1 MGCRGKDPYDET
13 IHRQASSRYRRRG
26 GHGTGLCTPVRQ
38 RRRATDPHGH
48 RHDRPGASDDRAA
61 WSRADCST
69 HGVDLASEADIQ
81 RFAADICRQH
91 PRLDVLINNAGIA
104 YGEITHA
111 FQGLSQENWLHFL
124 SVNALSPL
132 ILAQALRPA
141 LAKGPG
147 VILNVTSMA
156 SNVPATAYGVTK
168 ATLNAITFGMA
179 NAFAADGIR
188 VNAVAPGIMQTP
200 AAREQLSPETYA
212 RIQSQQ
218 LLNLRGTANDVAAL
232 AAFLA
237 SDDARFIDCEIVN
250 CDAGN
255 RVRGWRG

>member
-1 MGCRGKDPYDET
+1 MG
-13 IHRQASSRYRRRG
+13 QAFANRLASEGARLILTDIDA
-26 GHGTGLCTPVRQ
+26 TGLEQTA
-38 RRRATDPHGH
+38 ATLSAQGTE
-48 RHDRPGASDDRAA
+48 
-61 WSRADCST
+61 CST
-69 HGVDLASEADIQ
+69 HRVDLAVENDIQ
-81 RFAADICRQH
+81 KFGAQICSQY

-104 YGEITHA
+104 YGEITRGFHD
-111 FQGLSQENWLHFL
+111 LSQEKWLRYL
-124 SVNALSPL
+124 NVNAISPL

-156 SNVPATAYGVTK
+156 SYTPGTAYGVTK
-168 ATLNAITFGMA
+168 ATLNAMTYGMA
-179 NAFAADGIR
+179 SAFAADGIR
-188 VNAVAPGIMQTP
+188 VNAIAPGVMETP
-200 AAREQLSPETYA
+200 ASRTSLPPGTFE

-218 LLNLRGTANDVAAL
+218 LLKLDGTAADIAAL

-255 RVRGWRG
+255 RIRGWRG